1 MKKYYGIVLAAIF
14 ALGCLVGMPEAHAL
28 SPETELLL
36 QLLEKKGVITEGDA
50 DALRREVEAAA
61 PSVVEKEEMKAQIKE
76 EITEELETERGALS
90 KIRDHIDISGLV
102 EVEASSGNDFEDTE
116 FSDIVLAT
124 VELGFDAEIH
134 DWVNAHVLLLYE
146 EDDTE
151 LDVDEGTITVG
162 NPEVCPGY
170 VTAGKMYVPFGN
182 FESHMISDPLT
193 LEVGETNESAV
204 QVGVDASGF
213 YASLYAFNGDIN
225 EHQDGHDD
233 QIEGFG
239 GNVGYAFENDSMGI
253 DVGIDYISNIGD
265 SDLVSEF
272 VPEEIQDYVPGYAL
286 HAILNIGPV
295 GLIGE
300 YVGAADDFEAAELS
314 FGTGGAQ
321 PTAWNLEAGF
331 TFELGGKESTVALG
345 YQRTDEALA
354 LELPEARVIGSF
366 GIEVYD
372 HTTLSIEWAHDEDYD
387 ESDGGTGKDADV
399 GTAQLAVE
407 F

>member
-1 MKKYYGIVLAAIF
+1 
-14 ALGCLVGMPEAHAL
+14 
-28 SPETELLL
+28 
-36 QLLEKKGVITEGDA
+36 
-50 DALRREVEAAA
+50 
-61 PSVVEKEEMKAQIKE
+61 
-76 EITEELETERGALS
+76 
-90 KIRDHIDISGLV
+90 
-102 EVEASSGNDFEDTE
+102 
-116 FSDIVLAT
+116 
-124 VELGFDAEIH
+124 
-134 DWVNAHVLLLYE
+134 
-146 EDDTE
+146 
-151 LDVDEGTITVG
+151 
-162 NPEVCPGY
+162 
-170 VTAGKMYVPFGN
+170 MYVPFGN